1 MNDFDAKS
9 GKSKQ
14 TMFAEVTT
22 LLNAGNFINFST
34 QENME
39 SVWTGQ

>member
-9 GKSKQ
+9 DDGKV
-14 TMFAEVTT
+14 TMFADVTT
-22 LLNAGNFINFST
+22 LINAGSFRNFST

-39 SVWTGQ
+39 SV